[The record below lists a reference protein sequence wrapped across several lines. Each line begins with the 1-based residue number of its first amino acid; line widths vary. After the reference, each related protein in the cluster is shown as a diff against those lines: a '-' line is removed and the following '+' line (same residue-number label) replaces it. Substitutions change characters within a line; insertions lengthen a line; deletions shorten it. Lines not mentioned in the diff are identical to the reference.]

1 MRPYGNFRSF
11 IINGENL
18 KKPAV
23 INMPKTNCT
32 SGDMFSVDHDF
43 AEKFRM
49 NMNETVDKFIFTQIQ
64 PFVDSVSTME
74 ISKEDLVVA
83 VELIQRKR
91 SAKNNFGTDT
101 LISENIN
108 AAAAYWELDQAYKR
122 GYGTGYKKS
131 RQDLLN
137 FLENGE
143 DNEQ

>member
-1 MRPYGNFRSF
+1 MGDIVDFRSF
-11 IINGENL
+11 IVNRDNL
-18 KKPAV
+18 KKPATV
-23 INMPKTNCT
+23 NMPKTNDT
-32 SGDMFSVDHDF
+32 SGDMFSIDQDF

-49 NMNETVDKFIFTQIQ
+49 SMNETADKFIFTQIQ

-74 ISKEDLVVA
+74 ISKEDLVLA

-91 SAKNNFGTDT
+91 SAKNKFGTDT

-108 AAAAYWELDQAYKR
+108 DAAAYWELDQAYKR
-122 GYGTGYKKS
+122 GYDAGYKKS

-143 DNEQ
+143 DNE

>member
-1 MRPYGNFRSF
+1 MSDKRDFHSF

-32 SGDMFSVDHDF
+32 SVDMFSIDQDF
-43 AEKFRM
+43 VEQFRM
-49 NMNETVDKFIFTQIQ
+49 SMNETVDKFIFTQIQ

-74 ISKEDLVVA
+74 ISKEDLVLA

-122 GYGTGYKKS
+122 GYDTGYKKS
-131 RQDLLN
+131 KQDLLK
-137 FLENGE
+137 FLEGQE
-143 DNEQ
+143 DNE

>member
-1 MRPYGNFRSF
+1 MKPCGNFRSF

-32 SGDMFSVDHDF
+32 SGDMFSIDQDF
-43 AEKFRM
+43 AEQFRM

-74 ISKEDLVVA
+74 ISKEDLVLA

-91 SAKNNFGTDT
+91 SAKNKFGTDT

-108 AAAAYWELDQAYKR
+108 EAAAYWELDQAYKR
-122 GYGTGYKKS
+122 GYDTGYKKS
-131 RQDLLN
+131 RQDLLK
-137 FLENGE
+137 FLEGQE
-143 DNEQ
+143 DNG